1 MPGALNA
8 PAMRSMWRQVP
19 DRRTVTYRR
28 RTATAPAYTNYTVRN
43 CWYRPDET
51 REGQPSLGVYV
62 KRYRRW
68 YLPKEMTTAAG
79 FTADPLP
86 ADVVVNT
93 ATTIDPVVGS
103 WTVLGQTEAGALGCW
118 QLSCVLLEVRS
129 AMEVTVTVQRRTG
142 VRDATARILP
152 TTTVATTVS
161 GWFQVAGATAEELL
175 LDKTQL
181 PTKGTIYFVSYVA
194 GLLATD
200 TLNVGGTSYNVVA
213 MNDPQSLEELQS
225 AEVELAR

>member
-1 MPGALNA
+1 
-8 PAMRSMWRQVP
+8 MWRQVP
-19 DRRTVTYRR
+19 DRRSVTYRR
-28 RTATAPAYTNYTVRN
+28 RTATTPTYQNYTIAN

-51 REGQPSLGVYV
+51 HEGQPTQGVYV

-68 YLPKEMTTAAG
+68 YLPKEMATAGG

-86 ADVVVNT
+86 ADLVVNT
-93 ATTIDPVVGS
+93 TSGIDPVSGS
-103 WTVLGQTEAGALGCW
+103 WTVLSQTEVGALGCW

-129 AMEVTVTVQRRTG
+129 AFAVTVTVQRRVGTK
-142 VRDATARILP
+142 DTTARILP
-152 TTTVATTVS
+152 TTSNAAAIT
-161 GWFQVAGATAEELL
+161 GWFQTSGAATEQSL

-181 PTKGTIYFVSYVA
+181 PTKGTIYFQTYVS

-200 TLNVGGTSYNVVA
+200 TLNVSGTSYNVMSMA
-213 MNDPQSLEELQS
+213 DPQSLEELQS

>member
-1 MPGALNA
+1 
-8 PAMRSMWRQVP
+8 MWRQVP
-19 DRRTVTYRR
+19 DRRTVTYMQ
-28 RTATAPAYTNYTVRN
+28 RTATTPTYTSYSVAN

-51 REGQPSLGVYV
+51 REGQPSVGVYV

-68 YLPKEMTTAAG
+68 YLPKEMTIAAG

-93 ATTIDPVVGS
+93 TSGIDPVAGS
-103 WTVLGQTEAGALGCW
+103 WTVLGQTEVGALGCW

-129 AMEVTVTVQRRTG
+129 AFAVTVTVQRRTG
-142 VRDATARILP
+142 AQDATARLLP
-152 TTTVATTVS
+152 TTADATTAS
-161 GWFQVAGATAEELL
+161 GWFQVAGTTTEEAL
-175 LDKTQL
+175 LDKTQM
-181 PTKGTIYFVSYVA
+181 PTKGTIYFQPYVS

-200 TLNVGGTSYNVVA
+200 TLNVGGTSYNVLA
-213 MNDPQSLEELQS
+213 MNDPLSLEELQS